1 MKNMELKNNL
11 KFKYYNYNQNLFKE
25 IISKV
30 PEVYIFAN
38 YNDLKEAQKYYQ
50 PQPLSQ
56 QSQFFSLKEF
66 KERLFSSDQIL
77 LKEEKLPLL
86 LYSVLTKEEKSKL
99 RLDSYQDIYQF
110 SARFFAYFK
119 LLQDYQ
125 QTQIEGLAAWQQE
138 RVERLEKIKKRYQ
151 KRLKE
156 LGFVDQLLLREEKK
170 LNLQFLSEFKK
181 INLFNIMDFSP
192 YFKELLQEIAQNF
205 EVKLHLQLNK
215 DDFNQEKLEIEE
227 LTLPPKTNKIEIKK
241 LNSKLKSLA
250 ALLNEKENSAEE
262 VQLLGAGREIDS
274 ANILSE
280 QLKLNSYQ
288 SLSETDLYKLL
299 DSLYQLY
306 QQGKGSAQI
315 LIELK
320 ELYDLSSQTLF
331 KEWLELKGKDLQKIE
346 LLMRQDYYY
355 LDLELIEAE
364 IPALKPLYNFLKKLR
379 KIKNISDLTELI
391 TNISDFALEKEV
403 KETAEKFNDSLL
415 ELKSIEEMGI
425 VTGWKDYYS
434 DQSAGLFSLFLN
446 HLSFKTILLN
456 QNEEAAEF
464 LSLENAPQTK
474 RKKLL
479 VNNLIQENFAQ
490 KNDGLYFLSEKQ
502 LKNNGLFLQ
511 HKNQLLKKYKFLRHI
526 LNAEQSIIYTVE
538 NEDQNISPAV
548 ILEELSLEY
557 GLSFSQSKIN
567 LLSEKEILNNL
578 FDYQTGVDLKVDS
591 SADFNQ
597 NMKLEKDDFG
607 SSFNFSYYKYKYL
620 KDCYHRFYLEQL
632 AHLET
637 SLEIKASLS
646 LMALG
651 ILTHEIFGE
660 LIIYAR
666 EHKLAP
672 REIPAASRKKIIQ
685 KAIEANKLKIDRD
698 YLNYYQ
704 QIIFKSLEKS
714 FIHFAELLQKY
725 LPEDYQ
731 DILVERPEWNYQRQR
746 YFTTQQTDFYLSGRI
761 DLLLLKQAE
770 YFIIDFKTGS
780 GDRKQLDFYSLM
792 LRQNYQDKLAAESRK
807 AIYNVFDQA
816 FEHSYNKIEKE
827 DRLGAELEEL
837 TELLFA
843 AGEYERIYK
852 SRCQRCPY
860 QDICRVEVLSNEESN

>member
-1 MKNMELKNNL
+1 MELKNNL
-11 KFKYYNYNQNLFKE
+11 NFKYYSYHQNLFKE
-25 IISKV
+25 IISEES
-30 PEVYIFAN
+30 EVYIFAN
-38 YNDLKEAQKYYQ
+38 YNDLKEALRYYQ

-56 QSQFFSLKEF
+56 QSQFFILKEF
-66 KERLFSSDQIL
+66 KERILSSDQIL
-77 LKEEKLPLL
+77 IKEEKLPLL
-86 LYSVLTKEEKSKL
+86 LYSVLTKAEKKEL

-110 SARFFAYFK
+110 SSRFFAYFK

-125 QTQIEGLAAWQQE
+125 LTQIEGLADWQHA
-138 RVERLEKIKKRYQ
+138 RVERLESIKKRYQ
-151 KRLKE
+151 KRLKK
-156 LGFVDQLLLREEKK
+156 LGFVDQLLLREEKN

-181 INLFNIMDFSP
+181 INLFNIMNFTP

-215 DDFNQEKLEIEE
+215 GDFNQEKLEIEE
-227 LTLPPKTNKIEIKK
+227 LTLPEKTNNIEIRK

-250 ALLNEKENSAEE
+250 ALLNEKENSQDQ
-262 VQLLGAGREIDS
+262 VQLLDAGREIDTAAVLS
-274 ANILSE
+274 DQLNI
-280 QLKLNSYQ
+280 NSYQ
-288 SLSETDLYKLL
+288 RLSKTALYKLL

-306 QQGKGSAQI
+306 QQGKSSSQI

-320 ELYDLSSQTLF
+320 ELYDLSTQSLF
-331 KEWLELKGKDLQKIE
+331 KEWLGLKGKDLQKIE
-346 LLMRQDYYY
+346 ELLRNDYYY
-355 LDLELIEAE
+355 LDLELIEADL
-364 IPALKPLYNFLKKLR
+364 PVLKPLYNFLKKLR
-379 KIKNISDLTELI
+379 KVKNISDLSKLLTK
-391 TNISDFALEKEV
+391 ISDFALEKEA

-425 VTGWKDYYS
+425 VTSWQDYYS
-434 DQSAGLFSLFLN
+434 DQGAGLFSLFLN
-446 HLSFKTILLN
+446 HLSFKSISLI
-456 QNEEAAEF
+456 QNDEAADF
-464 LSLENAPQTK
+464 LSLEKAPQTK
-474 RKKLL
+474 SKKLL

-511 HKNQLLKKYKFLRHI
+511 HKSQLIKKYKFLRHI
-526 LNAEQSIIYTVE
+526 LNSEQSIIYTVE

-557 GLSFSQSKIN
+557 GLNYKESKIN
-567 LLSEKEILNNL
+567 TLSEKEILNNL
-578 FDYQTGVDLKVDS
+578 FNYQAEVDLKVNS

-597 NMKLEKDDFG
+597 NIKIEKDDFG
-607 SSFNFSYYKYKYL
+607 SSFNFNYYKYKDL
-620 KDCYHRFYLEQL
+620 KDCCHRFYLEQL
-632 AHLET
+632 ARLDT
-637 SLEIKASLS
+637 SLEIKPSLS

-666 EHKLAP
+666 EQNLAP
-672 REIPAASRKKIIQ
+672 RKIPAASRKKIIQ
-685 KAIEANKLKIDRD
+685 KAIEDNQLKIDRD
-698 YLNYYQ
+698 YLSYYQ
-704 QIIFKSLEKS
+704 QIIFKSLKES

-731 DILVERPEWNYQRQR
+731 DILVEWPQWNYQRQK
-746 YFTTQQTDFYLSGRI
+746 YFTAQQTDFYLSGRI

-770 YFIIDFKTGS
+770 YFIVDFKTGS

-792 LRQNYQDKLAAESRK
+792 LRQNYQDQLPPESRK

-816 FEHSYNKIEKE
+816 FEHSYNKVEKE
-827 DRLGAELEEL
+827 DSLGAELQEL

-860 QDICRVEVLSNEESN
+860 RDICRVEVLSNEEGN

>member
-1 MKNMELKNNL
+1 MELKNNL
-11 KFKYYNYNQNLFKE
+11 NFKYYSYNQNLFEE
-25 IISKV
+25 IISKE

-38 YNDLKEAQKYYQ
+38 YNDLKEALKHYQ

-99 RLDSYQDIYQF
+99 RLDSYKDIYKF

-125 QTQIEGLAAWQQE
+125 LTQIEGLADWQQE
-138 RVERLEKIKKRYQ
+138 RVERLETIKKRYQ

-156 LGFVDQLLLREEKK
+156 LGFVDQLLLQEEKK

-181 INLFNIMDFSP
+181 INLFNIMDFNP
-192 YFKELLQEIAQNF
+192 YFKELLQKIAHKF
-205 EVKLHLQLNK
+205 EVKLHLQLLE
-215 DDFNQEKLEIEE
+215 DDFNQEQLEIEE
-227 LTLPPKTNKIEIKK
+227 LTLPDKTNKIEIKK

-250 ALLNEKENSAEE
+250 ALLNEKENSAKE
-262 VQLLGAGREIDS
+262 VQLLDGGSDIDA

-280 QLKLNSYQ
+280 QLNLNPYQ

-299 DSLYQLY
+299 ESLYQLY

-320 ELYDLSSQTLF
+320 ELYDLSTQSLF
-331 KEWLELKGKDLQKIE
+331 KDWLELKGEELQKIE
-346 LLMRQDYYY
+346 ELLRQDYFY

-364 IPALKPLYNFLKKLR
+364 IPALKPLYNFLKNLR
-379 KIKNISDLTELI
+379 KIKNISDLTKLI
-391 TNISDFALEKEV
+391 TKISDFALEKEV

-425 VTGWKDYYS
+425 VTGWQDYYS
-434 DQSAGLFSLFLN
+434 DQAAGIFSLFLN
-446 HLSFKTILLN
+446 HLSFKTISLS

-474 RKKLL
+474 REKLL
-479 VNNLIQENFAQ
+479 INNLTQKNFAQ

-526 LNAEQSIIYTVE
+526 LNAEQSIIYTVD

-557 GLSFSQSKIN
+557 GLSYSQSKVN

-578 FDYQTGVDLKVDS
+578 FDYQTELDLKVNS
-591 SADFNQ
+591 SANFNQ
-597 NMKLEKDDFG
+597 NIKLEKDDFG

-632 AHLET
+632 ARLET
-637 SLEIKASLS
+637 SLEIKPSLS

-672 REIPAASRKKIIQ
+672 LEIPAASRKKSIQ
-685 KAIEANKLKIDRD
+685 RAIEDNKLKINRD

-731 DILVERPEWNYQRQR
+731 DILVEWPEWNYQRQK
-746 YFTTQQTDFYLSGRI
+746 YFTVKQTDFYLSGRI

-770 YFIIDFKTGS
+770 YFIVDFKTGS

-792 LRQNYQDKLAAESRK
+792 LRQNYQEQLPPESRK
-807 AIYNVFDQA
+807 AIYNIFDQA
-816 FEHSYNKIEKE
+816 FEHSYNKLEKE
-827 DRLGAELEEL
+827 DRLGAELQEL

-860 QDICRVEVLSNEESN
+860 RDICRVEVLSNEEGN

>member
-1 MKNMELKNNL
+1 MGIKNNL
-11 KFKYYNYNQNLFKE
+11 NFKYYSYHQNLFKE
-25 IISKV
+25 IISEE

-38 YNDLKEAQKYYQ
+38 YNDLKEALRYYQ

-86 LYSVLTKEEKSKL
+86 LYSVLTKEEKKEL

-110 SARFFAYFK
+110 SSRFFAYFK

-125 QTQIEGLAAWQQE
+125 LTQIEGLADWQQK
-138 RVERLEKIKKRYQ
+138 RVERLESIKLRYQ
-151 KRLKE
+151 NRLKE
-156 LGFVDQLLLREEKK
+156 LGFVDQLLLQEEKN
-170 LNLQFLSEFKK
+170 LNLQFLSDFNK
-181 INLFNIMDFSP
+181 INLFNLTDFNP
-192 YFKELLQEIAQNF
+192 YFKELLQEIAQEF
-205 EVKLHLQLNK
+205 EVELHLQLLEA
-215 DDFNQEKLEIEE
+215 DFNQQKLEIEK
-227 LTLPPKTNKIEIKK
+227 LTLPEKTNNIEIRK

-250 ALLNEKENSAEE
+250 ALLNEKENSEAQL
-262 VQLLGAGREIDS
+262 QLLNAGSEVE
-274 ANILSE
+274 AAAILSD
-280 QLKLNSYQ
+280 QLNLNSYQ
-288 SLSETDLYKLL
+288 SLSQTAVYKLL

-306 QQGKGSAQI
+306 QQGKVSSQI

-320 ELYDLSSQTLF
+320 ELYDLSTQSLF
-331 KEWLELKGKDLQKIE
+331 KEWLELKVKDLQKIE
-346 LLMRQDYYY
+346 ELLRQDYYY

-364 IPALKPLYNFLKKLR
+364 LPALKPLYNFLKKLR
-379 KIKNISDLTELI
+379 KIKNITELSQLLTEVA
-391 TNISDFALEKEV
+391 DFALKKEA
-403 KETAEKFNDSLL
+403 KETSEKFNDSLL
-415 ELKSIEEMGI
+415 ELKSIEEMEI
-425 VTGWKDYYS
+425 VSSWQDYYS
-434 DQSAGLFSLFLN
+434 DKGAGLFSLFLN
-446 HLSFKTILLN
+446 HLSFKSISLSKN
-456 QNEEAAEF
+456 DEAAEF
-464 LSLENAPQTK
+464 LSLEKAAQTK

-502 LKNNGLFLQ
+502 LRNNGLFLQ

-526 LNAEQSIIYTVE
+526 LNADQSIIYTVE

-557 GLSFSQSKIN
+557 GLNYKASKIN
-567 LLSEKEILNNL
+567 NLSEKEILNNL
-578 FDYQTGVDLKVDS
+578 FNYQTELDLKVS
-591 SADFNQ
+591 NSADFNQ
-597 NMKLEKDDFG
+597 NMQLEKDDFG

-632 AHLET
+632 VRLET
-637 SLEIKASLS
+637 SLEIKPSLS

-666 EHKLAP
+666 DHNLAP
-672 REIPAASRKKIIQ
+672 REIPAESRKKIIQ
-685 KAIEANKLKIDRD
+685 KAIEDNKLKIDRD

-725 LPEDYQ
+725 LPKDYQ
-731 DILVERPEWNYQRQR
+731 DMLVEWPDWNYQRQR
-746 YFTTQQTDFYLSGRI
+746 YFTVQQTNFYLSGRI

-770 YFIIDFKTGS
+770 YFIVDFKTGS

-792 LRQNYQDKLAAESRK
+792 LRQNYQEKLPSESRK

-816 FEHSYNKIEKE
+816 FEHSYHKVEKE
-827 DRLGAELEEL
+827 DRLGAELQEL

-860 QDICRVEVLSNEESN
+860 KEICRVEVLSNEEGN

>member
-1 MKNMELKNNL
+1 MELKNNL
-11 KFKYYNYNQNLFKE
+11 KFKYYKFNQNLFRE
-25 IISKV
+25 IISDE
-30 PEVYIFAN
+30 PEVYIFEN
-38 YNDLKEAQKYYQ
+38 YYDLKEAQKYYQ
-50 PQPLSQ
+50 PEPLSQ

-86 LYSVLTKEEKSKL
+86 LYSVLTKEEKKEL

-110 SARFFAYFK
+110 SSRFFAYFK

-125 QTQIEGLAAWQQE
+125 LTQIKGLADWQQQ
-138 RVERLEKIKKRYQ
+138 RVARLESIKKRYQ

-156 LGFVDQLLLREEKK
+156 LDFVDQLLLQEERN
-170 LNLQFLSEFKK
+170 LNLQFLSEFKE
-181 INLFNIMDFSP
+181 INLFNIINFTP
-192 YFKELLQEIAQNF
+192 FFKELLQEIAQEF
-205 EVKLHLQLNK
+205 EVKLHLQLK
-215 DDFNQEKLEIEE
+215 TGDFNQEKLEIEK
-227 LTLPPKTNKIEIKK
+227 LTLPERTNKIEIRKF
-241 LNSKLKSLA
+241 NSKLKSLA
-250 ALLNEKENSAEE
+250 GLLNEKENSQAQ
-262 VQLLGAGREIDS
+262 VQLLDAGREIE
-274 ANILSE
+274 AEEILSD
-280 QLKLNSYQ
+280 QLNLNSYQ
-288 SLSETDLYKLL
+288 SLSETAVYRLL

-306 QQGKGSAQI
+306 QQGRGSAQI

-320 ELYDLSSQTLF
+320 ELYDLSTQGLF
-331 KEWLELKGKDLQKIE
+331 KEWLGLKGEDLQKIE
-346 LLMRQDYYY
+346 VLLRQDYFY

-364 IPALKPLYNFLKKLR
+364 LPALKPLYDFLKKLR
-379 KIKNISDLTELI
+379 KIKNISGLTRLI
-391 TNISDFALEKEV
+391 TEISDFALDQEV

-425 VTGWKDYYS
+425 VTNWQDYYS
-434 DQSAGLFSLFLN
+434 DQAAGVFSLFLN
-446 HLSFKTILLN
+446 HLSFKSITLSKDD
-456 QNEEAAEF
+456 EAAEF
-464 LSLENAPQTK
+464 LNLEKAPQTK

-479 VNNLIQENFAQ
+479 INNLIQENFVQ

-548 ILEELSLEY
+548 ILEELALEY
-557 GLSFSQSKIN
+557 GLSYKESKVN

-578 FDYQTGVDLKVDS
+578 FDYPTDSDLKVNN

-597 NMKLEKDDFG
+597 NLKLEKDDFG

-632 AHLET
+632 ARLDT
-637 SLEIKASLS
+637 TLEIKPSLS

-666 EHKLAP
+666 EQKLAP
-672 REIPAASRKKIIQ
+672 REIPAESRKKIIR
-685 KAIEANKLKIDRD
+685 KAIEDNKLKIDRD

-704 QIIFKSLEKS
+704 QIIFKSLERS
-714 FIHFAELLQKY
+714 FIHFAELLHKY
-725 LPEDYQ
+725 LPKDYQ
-731 DILVERPEWNYQRQR
+731 DILVEWPEWNYRRQQ
-746 YFTTQQTDFYLSGRI
+746 YFTAQQIDFYLSGRI
-761 DLLLLKQAE
+761 DLLLLREAE

-792 LRQNYQDKLAAESRK
+792 LRQNYQDQLPTESRK

-816 FEHSYNKIEKE
+816 FEHSYNKVEKE

-860 QDICRVEVLSNEESN
+860 RDICRVEVLSNEEGN